1 MMKRELSF
9 RREVR
14 LRSLSAVALA
24 LILSGTGSAR
34 ASERDEKEPSTSVV
48 YVESNLPD
56 NNSVLAFRRDDDG
69 RLSKIGEF
77 PTGGKG
83 VFDPSLQ
90 LGPFDSD
97 QELVTN
103 AEHTLL
109 FAVNPG
115 SDSIAVFQIQQD
127 GSLTPVNGSPFSSGG
142 TDPVSVGV
150 AGNTLVVV
158 NKAFDPERK
167 ALTIPSYSSF
177 RILPGGELSSQ
188 LSSVPAPT
196 RSSPSQADISP
207 DTRLAFDAQFLG
219 GFLQSFVIEPD
230 GTLTASDHL
239 AAPASIPGSTAAP
252 LPLGLAAHPK
262 LPILYVDF
270 VTVSRIGVYRYDSAG
285 HLEFIRSAADSGAA
299 PCWTR
304 MNSDGTRLYA
314 SNTGDTSISVFD
326 TTSPLDPVE
335 IQHLKLQG
343 QGNSFEIEL
352 DPTGNF
358 LYAITQRASATT
370 ALGQG
375 NTLHV
380 LRVDRETGKVDEDE
394 SPLRIKVPNGVRPQ
408 GVAVVELSSDSR

>member
-1 MMKRELSF
+1 MKRDLSF

-14 LRSLSAVALA
+14 LRSLSAVVLA
-24 LILSGTGSAR
+24 LILSGPGSAR
-34 ASERDEKEPSTSVV
+34 ASERDEKEASTSVV

-56 NNSVLAFRRDDDG
+56 NNSVLAFRRDQDG
-69 RLSKIGEF
+69 RLRKIGEF

-83 VFDPSLQ
+83 VFDLSLQ

-103 AEHTLL
+103 AVHTLL

-127 GSLTPVNGSPFSSGG
+127 GSLTPVNGSPFQSGG

-158 NKAFDPERK
+158 NKAFDPERP

-177 RILPGGELSSQ
+177 QILPGGELGSP
-188 LSSVPAPT
+188 LSSVPAPK

-230 GTLTASDHL
+230 GSLAASDHI
-239 AAPASIPGSTAAP
+239 AAPASVPGSTAAP

-285 HLEFIRSAADSGAA
+285 RLEFVTSVADSGAG

-335 IQHLKLQG
+335 IQHLKLEG
-343 QGNSFEIEL
+343 LGNSFEIEL

-380 LRVDRETGKVDEDE
+380 LKVDRETGKVDEDE
-394 SPLRIKVPNGVRPQ
+394 SPLQINAPNGVRPQ
-408 GVAVVELSSDSR
+408 GVAAVELSSDSR

>member
-1 MMKRELSF
+1 
-9 RREVR
+9 
-14 LRSLSAVALA
+14 VALA
-24 LILSGTGSAR
+24 LILSGTGSAQ
-34 ASERDEKEPSTSVV
+34 ASERGEKEPSTSVV

-219 GFLQSFVIEPD
+219 GFSR
-230 GTLTASDHL
+230 
-239 AAPASIPGSTAAP
+239 
-252 LPLGLAAHPK
+252 
-262 LPILYVDF
+262 
-270 VTVSRIGVYRYDSAG
+270 VS
-285 HLEFIRSAADSGAA
+285 
-299 PCWTR
+299 
-304 MNSDGTRLYA
+304 
-314 SNTGDTSISVFD
+314 
-326 TTSPLDPVE
+326 
-335 IQHLKLQG
+335 
-343 QGNSFEIEL
+343 
-352 DPTGNF
+352 
-358 LYAITQRASATT
+358 
-370 ALGQG
+370 
-375 NTLHV
+375 
-380 LRVDRETGKVDEDE
+380 
-394 SPLRIKVPNGVRPQ
+394 
-408 GVAVVELSSDSR
+408 